1 MPQRGRVK
9 YYNADKGVGVIT
21 LEDGRD
27 VLVQRRAID
36 ARGFGS
42 LQEGERVSLDVVDGP
57 RGPEARNVES
67 FGPPDGPGGR
77 R

>member
-1 MPQRGRVK
+1 MAQHGIVK
-9 YYNADKGVGVIT
+9 YYKADKGFGVIT

-27 VLVQRRAID
+27 VIVQRRAID

-57 RGPEARNVES
+57 KGPEARNVQS
-67 FGPPDGPGGR
+67 LGLPDGPGGR